1 MDLKQKIYEEVFQ
14 KNRKVTL
21 KKLKRYLMLEG
32 FADRNVDIT
41 GVDGD
46 FKSALTAYHDFKE
59 KLSGVHLSEEQKEE
73 IILNISLFG
82 DARNLLKNRLK
93 KLYPQLT
100 DKQREDLSRLSYRGW
115 GHLSRKFLEG
125 VTIESPLNG
134 EDWTIIKAL
143 WETNENLSQLLG
155 SKYTFTEAIE
165 KENGF
170 TENADISYQTIEEL
184 GLSPAVKRQVGQSVL
199 IVKEICKVQKGEPKR
214 LFVEMAREKTD
225 SGRTESRKKKLL
237 DLYKSCAKEEKE
249 LVQNLEMRQEADLRR
264 DKLFL
269 YYTQKGRCMYTG
281 RPIDLEK
288 MLRDNKTYDIDHIYP
303 QSKVMDDSLDNR
315 VLVEKIYN
323 QEKTDIYPIDEKI
336 RKKMQPFW
344 KSLADGGF
352 ISEEKYKR
360 LTRATEFEAA

>member
-1 MDLKQKIYEEVFQ
+1 M
-14 KNRKVTL
+14 
-21 KKLKRYLMLEG
+21 
-32 FADRNVDIT
+32 
-41 GVDGD
+41 
-46 FKSALTAYHDFKE
+46 
-59 KLSGVHLSEEQKEE
+59 
-73 IILNISLFG
+73 
-82 DARNLLKNRLK
+82 
-93 KLYPQLT
+93 
-100 DKQREDLSRLSYRGW
+100 SRLSYRGW

-184 GLSPAVKRQVGQSVL
+184 GLSPAVKRQVWQSVL

-225 SGRTESRKKKLL
+225 SGRTENQRRRRLL

-344 KSLADGGF
+344 KSLADGRIYF
-352 ISEEKYKR
+352 RREI
-360 LTRATEFEAA
+360 